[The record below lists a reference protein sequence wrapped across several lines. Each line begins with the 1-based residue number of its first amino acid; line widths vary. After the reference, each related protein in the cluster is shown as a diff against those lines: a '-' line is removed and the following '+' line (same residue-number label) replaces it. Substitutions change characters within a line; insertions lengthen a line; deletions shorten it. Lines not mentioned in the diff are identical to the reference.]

1 MSDVIQ
7 LLPDAIANQIAAGEV
22 VQRPSSVVKEL
33 LENSIDAGADHITL
47 YIKDA
52 GRALIQV
59 TDNGC
64 GMSGTDARM
73 SFERHAT
80 SKIRQ
85 SNDLFNIKTMGFRG
99 EAMASIAAV
108 AQVEMKTRPEGEELG
123 TIISIDGSEV
133 KKQEPVACP
142 EGTTTSVKNLFF
154 NVPARRNFLKS
165 NAVEMKHI
173 IEEFQRI
180 ALAHFDKTF
189 VLYQNDMELF
199 NLAEGKLSQR
209 IVGIFGKKYQQQLAA
224 CEAETEFVSVKGYI
238 GRPESAKKTRG
249 DQYFFVNNRFIK
261 SPYLNHAVTR
271 AFEQLIPEGSFP
283 FFVLFMDIDPKHIDI
298 NVHPTKTEI
307 KFDDERAVYAV
318 IHAAVK
324 QALGLHNFSPSLDF
338 ETDVNFDAAAEQRS
352 SGTRTFSSGIN
363 NFQGNRPTTRESN
376 NLKNWDKLF
385 DSAQS
390 EAIPKLTDEERKL
403 QGDLRSSAL
412 NFEEFEEEEQNE
424 ESASLTFESKASS
437 NWNQSEEKYEGASTF
452 QLHNQ
457 YIITQVRSGM
467 MLIDQQAAHE
477 RILFEKYI
485 VSAESGN
492 AGSQQ
497 SLFPQTI
504 ELSPGD
510 FSLYLDLEDEI
521 LKLGFEVEVFGKN
534 ALIIRGI
541 PSDLA
546 DRSEKDIFEGLLE
559 QYKHYQS
566 DLDLPVR
573 EKLARSLAKR
583 SCVKKGKVMQKE
595 ECESLI
601 NQLFACKNPNF
612 TPDGKTVFRL
622 LSLEEIAQLLNR

>member
-1 MSDVIQ
+1 MSDIIQ

-47 YIKDA
+47 HVKEA

-59 TDNGC
+59 IDNGC
-64 GMSGTDARM
+64 GMTSTDARM

-80 SKIRQ
+80 SKIRK
-85 SNDLFNIKTMGFRG
+85 SDDLFNIKTMGFRG

-108 AQVEMKTRPEGEELG
+108 AQVEVKTKTPDQEIG
-123 TIISIDGSEV
+123 TIINIEGSEI
-133 KKQEPVACP
+133 KKQEPTACS
-142 EGTTTSVKNLFF
+142 EGTTTSVKNLFY

-173 IEEFQRI
+173 IEEFQRV
-180 ALAHFDKTF
+180 ALAHQDKTF

-199 NLAEGKLSQR
+199 HLNAGKLSQR
-209 IVGIFGKKYQQQLAA
+209 IIGIFGKKYQEQLAA
-224 CEAETEFVSVKGYI
+224 CEAETDFVSVKGYV

-249 DQYFFVNNRFIK
+249 DQYFFVNKRFIK

-338 ETDVNFDAAAEQRS
+338 DIDVNFDSAAERRS
-352 SGTRTFSSGIN
+352 SGQSIYSSSINSFSGKS
-363 NFQGNRPTTRESN
+363 TSSRESN

-390 EAIPKLTDEERKL
+390 EAIPKLTEEERKL
-403 QGDLRSSAL
+403 QGDIRRSAL
-412 NFEEFEEEEQNE
+412 NFDDFDDRDEQIE
-424 ESASLTFESKASS
+424 QTQAITFESKVSK
-437 NWNQSEEKYEGASTF
+437 NIEQQNEKFESVSVF

-457 YIITQVRSGM
+457 YLITQVKSGM

-477 RILFEKYI
+477 RILFEKYLLL
-485 VSAESGN
+485 AESGN
-492 AGSQQ
+492 SGCQQ

-504 ELSPGD
+504 EMNPAD
-510 FSLYLDLEDEI
+510 FSLYLDLEEEI
-521 LKLGFEVEVFGKN
+521 ARLGFQIDVFGKN
-534 ALIIRGI
+534 ALIIRGV
-541 PSDLA
+541 PTDLA
-546 DRSEKDIFEGLLE
+546 DRNEKDLFEGILE
-559 QYKHYQS
+559 QFKNYQAK
-566 DLDLPVR
+566 LDIPVR

-583 SCVKKGKVMQKE
+583 SCLKRGKMMQKE

-622 LSLEEIAQLLNR
+622 LSLEEIAQLLN